1 MSWLVQRGRLVRSP
15 GVRRGVALALL
26 VALAPLVPSARAQ
39 PATSALPAPPV
50 PPAVPAESSLR
61 LVDVLD
67 AVRAHPLAAAA
78 RAGVD
83 RAVGQQ
89 LAAEGAF
96 DVRARVRGTTTPTAY
111 YDSTTLDAEVRM
123 LTPVWGI
130 TPFAGWRLGRGEF
143 PAYDGKLSTLQR
155 GELRAGLDVPLLR
168 DGPID
173 RPRADLQKAELA
185 DDQARAELRQRELEL
200 QQSAAFAYWDWVAA
214 GTRLTVRE
222 RQLQLARDRDEGI
235 RRTITQ
241 GNTAP
246 IEALDNARVI
256 ATRQAIVV
264 TGQRDVIRS
273 GLELSM
279 FLRGPGGAATVP
291 GPERLPVL
299 VELPPPLA
307 IEVDLA
313 AVIAQAYAAVPS
325 VAAVGVR
332 LEANAV
338 DVELARNQLL
348 PGVTASA
355 YVTRGFGPSETALP
369 DRSETAIGV
378 GLTIDMPV
386 QLRQARGALAI
397 ARADRTRLEQE
408 RRFLLDR
415 IAIEVRAAHA
425 ELVAAR
431 QRAQLAGTQAQLAE
445 QLAEAERTRFAR
457 GDTTILFVNLREEG
471 AADAAASKID
481 ATADYFKARARYV
494 VAAGLS
500 PRDSM

>member
-1 MSWLVQRGRLVRSP
+1 MSALIRPGRLARSP
-15 GVRRGVALALL
+15 GVRCGVAFALV
-26 VALAPLVPSARAQ
+26 VALAPVAPSASAQ
-39 PATSALPAPPV
+39 PAASAPPAPPV
-50 PPAVPAESSLR
+50 PPVPPSGAALR

-83 RAVGQQ
+83 RAEGQQ

-96 DVRARVRGTTTPTAY
+96 DVRARVRGTSTPTAY
-111 YDSTTLDAEVRM
+111 YDNTTLDAEVRM
-123 LTPVWGI
+123 LTPAWGI

-143 PAYDGKLSTLQR
+143 PIYDGKVPTLQR
-155 GELRAGLDVPLLR
+155 GELRAGLDIPLLR

-173 RPRADLQKAELA
+173 RPRAELQKAELA

-200 QQSAAFAYWDWVAA
+200 QQSAAYAYWDWVAA
-214 GTRLTVRE
+214 GNRLTVRE

-235 RRTITQ
+235 RRTIAQ

-246 IEALDNARVI
+246 IEAIDNARVI
-256 ATRQAIVV
+256 ATRQASVV
-264 TGQRDVIRS
+264 AGQRDVIRT

-279 FLRGPGGAATVP
+279 FLRGAGGAASVP

-299 VELPPPLA
+299 GALPPPLA

-325 VAAVGVR
+325 VAAVAVR

-338 DVELARNQLL
+338 DVDLARNQLL
-348 PGVTASA
+348 PGVTATA
-355 YVTRGFGPSETALP
+355 YVARGFGPYETALP
-369 DRSETAIGV
+369 DRSETAVGV

-386 QLRQARGALAI
+386 QLRQARGALAM

-431 QRAQLAGTQAQLAE
+431 QRAQLADTQAQLAE

-457 GDTTILFVNLREEG
+457 GDTTILFVNLREES
-471 AADAAASKID
+471 AADAAGSKID

-494 VAAGLS
+494 VAAGQS